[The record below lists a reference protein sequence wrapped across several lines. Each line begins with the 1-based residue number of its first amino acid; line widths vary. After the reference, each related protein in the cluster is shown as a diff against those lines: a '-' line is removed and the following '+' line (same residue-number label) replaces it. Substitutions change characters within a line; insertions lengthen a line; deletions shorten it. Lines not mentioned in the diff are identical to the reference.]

1 MSTSTSA
8 RKGKNFDPCAH
19 TCACVYACVE
29 ALSIK
34 LIQVVVLEF
43 VLTLV
48 IENQALVNK

>member
-1 MSTSTSA
+1 MSTSTST
-8 RKGKNFDPCAH
+8 RKGENFDPCAH
-19 TCACVYACVE
+19 TCACVE

-43 VLTLV
+43 VLMLV